1 MNRPARADEELD
13 VVLDG
18 RRHLFASELG
28 PAVEAARLLGEE
40 LRSIQIAPDVA
51 ERHIAM
57 ALARA
62 KHTAVRARWRKVQ
75 RTAVAVAAAAA
86 LIVAP
91 ATLAGAALPGEP
103 LYPVKRSI
111 EAADLAFAFSPVSEA
126 RVHTR
131 IAAARLSELHE
142 LIRKGRDKQVP
153 AAMIA
158 LTEAMID
165 ANAAVV
171 RAIQAEGP
179 TGATTA
185 AAAQLD
191 DVRTGTLGELHVLA
205 QSSDLNVSPQL
216 EAELRRAI
224 PLPPVTTSGPVP
236 TPTGPDAPAPSI
248 NTTGSTAPP
257 PSAGG
262 GVTSTAPPTTQ
273 APTTQAPTTEPPTTQ
288 APPPP
293 TPQNQPT
300 EPATGDLPQ

>member
-18 RRHLFASELG
+18 HRHLFASELG
-28 PAVEAARLLGEE
+28 PAVEAARLLGAE

-51 ERHIAM
+51 ERHIAL

-62 KHTAVRARWRKVQ
+62 RHAAVRARWRRLR

-103 LYPVKRSI
+103 LYPLKRSM

-126 RVHTR
+126 RAHTR
-131 IAAARLSELHE
+131 IAAARLSELRT
-142 LIRKGRDKQVP
+142 LIRKGRAEQVP

-158 LTEAMID
+158 LREAMID
-165 ANAAVV
+165 ANAAVA
-171 RAIQAEGP
+171 RAMQAEGP
-179 TGATTA
+179 TGATRA
-185 AAAQLD
+185 AADQLD
-191 DVRTGTLGELHVLA
+191 DVKTDTLVELDVLA
-205 QSSDLNVSPQL
+205 QSGDLVTPEL
-216 EAELRRAI
+216 AAELRKAI

-236 TPTGPDAPAPSI
+236 TPTSPDPPAPSI

-262 GVTSTAPPTTQ
+262 GATSTAPPTTDPPTTQAPTTAPPTTQ
-273 APTTQAPTTEPPTTQ
+273 APPL
-288 APPPP
+288 P

-300 EPATGDLPQ
+300 EPATQDLPE

>member
-18 RRHLFASELG
+18 HRHLFASELG

-62 KHTAVRARWRKVQ
+62 RHTAVRARWRKVQ
-75 RTAVAVAAAAA
+75 RTAMAVAAAAA

-103 LYPVKRSI
+103 LYPLKRSI

-126 RVHTR
+126 RAQTR

-142 LIRKGRDKQVP
+142 LIRKGRAEQIP

-158 LTEAMID
+158 LREAMID
-165 ANAAVV
+165 ANAAVT
-171 RAIQAEGP
+171 RAMEAEGR
-179 TGATTA
+179 TGAAYA
-185 AAAQLD
+185 AADQLD
-191 DVRTGTLGELHVLA
+191 NVKADTLGELKVLLA
-205 QSSDLNVSPQL
+205 QGDDLNVTPQL
-216 EAELRRAI
+216 ADELREAL
-224 PLPPVTTSGPVP
+224 PLPSAPPPGPVP
-236 TPTGPDAPAPSI
+236 TPTSSHGPAPSI

-257 PSAGG
+257 PSAGS

-293 TPQNQPT
+293 TPLNQPT
-300 EPATGDLPQ
+300 EPATGDLP

>member
-18 RRHLFASELG
+18 HRHLFASELG
-28 PAVEAARLLGEE
+28 PAVEAARLLGAE
-40 LRSIQIAPDVA
+40 LRSIEIAPDVA

-62 KHTAVRARWRKVQ
+62 RHTAIRARWRKMT

-103 LYPVKRSI
+103 LYPLKRSI
-111 EAADLAFAFSPVSEA
+111 EVADLAFAFSPVSEA
-126 RVHTR
+126 RAHTR
-131 IAAARLSELHE
+131 IAAERLSELHE
-142 LIRKGRDKQVP
+142 LIRKGRAEQIP

-165 ANAAVV
+165 ANAAVF
-171 RAIQAEGP
+171 RALQAEGP

-191 DVRTGTLGELHVLA
+191 DVRTGTIGELRVLA
-205 QSSDLNVSPQL
+205 QSSDLTVSPQL
-216 EAELRRAI
+216 EAELRKAI

-236 TPTGPDAPAPSI
+236 TPTGSAPSI
-248 NTTGSTAPP
+248 NTTGPTAPP

-273 APTTQAPTTEPPTTQ
+273 APTTQAPTTEPATTQ

-300 EPATGDLPQ
+300 EPATGDLP